1 MRNIR
6 ATVHPR
12 VCGERFENEIEVIG
26 EDGSS
31 PRVRGTRMPLPPI
44 LLESRFIP
52 ACAGNAAPWKLRM
65 FMKADGVFTKADTA
79 ERYDGR
85 GV

>member
-1 MRNIR
+1 MQPPHL
-6 ATVHPR
+6 ALKALPTSTV
-12 VCGERFENEIEVIG
+12 
-26 EDGSS
+26 
-31 PRVRGTRMPLPPI
+31 
-44 LLESRFIP
+44 
-52 ACAGNAAPWKLRM
+52 RM